1 MRRRRSIFK
10 RVNKNEAYNKT
21 TLEGIIIYIDDTDG
35 WCNIELA
42 DATVLYRIQFGE
54 GVNTRLKRVEQPVTL
69 VQTVGKRYRY
79 IVVGASRRY
88 IASSE
93 FASKGTGKYNASLE
107 YNDRQVYG

>member
-21 TLEGIIIYIDDTDG
+21 TLEGIIIYIDPTDG

-42 DATVLYRIQFGE
+42 NGTVLYRIQFGE
-54 GVNTRLKRVEQPVTL
+54 GVNTRLKRVEQSVTL
-69 VQTVGKRYRY
+69 VQTVGKRYKY
-79 IVVGASRRY
+79 IVVGAGRRY
-88 IASSE
+88 IDSTE
-93 FASKGTGKYNASLE
+93 FASKGTCVYDAGAK